1 MRALESQGHEVKA
14 VAHGVQAL
22 QTLQKNTFDLLL
34 SEIITPELDGIALAL
49 TVSQDWPGMPI
60 ILIAGYAAERQ
71 RTDNLEALVY
81 SVVPKPFDLQKICS
95 VVEEAL
101 AAGPQS
107 G

>member
-1 MRALESQGHEVKA
+1 
-14 VAHGVQAL
+14 
-22 QTLQKNTFDLLL
+22 
-34 SEIITPELDGIALAL
+34 
-49 TVSQDWPGMPI
+49 MPI
-60 ILIAGYAAERQ
+60 ILIAGYAAKRQ

-107 G
+107 S